1 MLAESGDY
9 VLCDFGSA
17 TGRILDP
24 MKHGVS
30 CVQDE
35 IEKYTTLP
43 YRSPEM
49 VDLYSGKPIT
59 TKADIWVSF
68 NRINELN
75 DEGWS
80 LEPVIWELKR
90 MIKCLL

>member
-1 MLAESGDY
+1 MAESGDY

-24 MKHGVS
+24 VKHGVS
-30 CVQDE
+30 CVQEE
-35 IEKYTTLP
+35 IEKYTTLS

-59 TKADIWVSF
+59 TKADIWV
-68 NRINELN
+68 IA
-75 DEGWS
+75 
-80 LEPVIWELKR
+80 
-90 MIKCLL
+90 

>member
-1 MLAESGDY
+1 MLADSGDF

-24 MKHGVS
+24 STHGVPR
-30 CVQDE
+30 VQEE

-59 TKADIWVSF
+59 TKADIWVSTVL
-68 NRINELN
+68 EL
-75 DEGWS
+75 
-80 LEPVIWELKR
+80 VV
-90 MIKCLL
+90 